1 MSLHLLATLNTIG
14 SMTLPAQEALQQIAR
29 RRSLPKGALLLEE
42 GEISDKIFFVERGL
56 VRAFYNEGGR
66 EITSWL
72 SDEGQALC
80 SLPCSLLG
88 RPARETVQLLEPT
101 TVLMLKRS
109 DLDAMKR
116 SHMSL
121 ADVEYRLM
129 ERYLLLFTAR
139 IRLLQIPKAKDRLE
153 VFSQEQSTFYR
164 RVPLRYI
171 ATYLG
176 IDPATLSRL
185 RARF

>member
-1 MSLHLLATLNTIG
+1 
-14 SMTLPAQEALQQIAR
+14 MTLPAQEALQQIAK
-29 RRSLPKGALLLEE
+29 RRSLPRGALLLEE
-42 GEISDKIFFVERGL
+42 GEVSDKIFFVERGL
-56 VRAFYNEGGR
+56 VRAFYNEDSR

-80 SLPCSLLG
+80 SLPCSFLG
-88 RPARETVQLLEPT
+88 RPARETMQLLEPT
-101 TVLMLKRS
+101 TVLMLERADLEAVKRS
-109 DLDAMKR
+109 YK
-116 SHMSL
+116 SL

-129 ERYLLLFTAR
+129 ERYLLLFMAR
-139 IRLLQIPKAKDRLE
+139 IRLLQIPKAKERQE
-153 VFSQEQSTFYR
+153 VFSQEQSEFYR
-164 RVPLRYI
+164 RVPLSYI

>member
-1 MSLHLLATLNTIG
+1 
-14 SMTLPAQEALQQIAR
+14 MTLPAQEALQQIAR